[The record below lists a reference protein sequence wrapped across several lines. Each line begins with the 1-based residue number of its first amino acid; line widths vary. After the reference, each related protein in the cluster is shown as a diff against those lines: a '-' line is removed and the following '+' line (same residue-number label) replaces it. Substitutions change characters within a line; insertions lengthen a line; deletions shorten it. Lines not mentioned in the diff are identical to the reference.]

1 MTQTTQKLKT
11 AGTSSTKKT
20 GGSQKERLSIAPLH
34 EDIARRAYGF
44 YVESGCQPGHC
55 EENWLRAES
64 ELRDAVV
71 PAKTR

>member
-1 MTQTTQKLKT
+1 MTQTTQKLKPT
-11 AGTSSTKKT
+11 GTSTPKKT
-20 GGSQKERLSIAPLH
+20 GGSQQNPLSIAPLH
-34 EDIARRAYGF
+34 EGIARRAYGF
-44 YVESGCQPGHC
+44 YVESGCQTGHC